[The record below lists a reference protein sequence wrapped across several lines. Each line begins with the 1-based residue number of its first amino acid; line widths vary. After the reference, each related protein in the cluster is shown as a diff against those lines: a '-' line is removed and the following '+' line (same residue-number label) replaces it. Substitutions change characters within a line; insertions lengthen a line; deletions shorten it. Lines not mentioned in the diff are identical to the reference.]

1 MKIVLSVVWITNS
14 KIQNQTTKM
23 FTENFDQMKNKRK
36 LYNFQIKSVIYSIL
50 RYKVIV
56 MTKTNHISVDN
67 VEFGFEYRFVEKKG
81 IFKVIYLMDAVKHIN
96 FFMPLNCISPDS
108 HWLRCILWHKTVL
121 LL

>member
-67 VEFGFEYRFVEKKG
+67 VEFGFEYRFVEKKEYS
-81 IFKVIYLMDAVKHIN
+81 K
-96 FFMPLNCISPDS
+96 
-108 HWLRCILWHKTVL
+108 
-121 LL
+121 